1 MARNHLTF
9 IAQIASDTKVY
20 PKKRIVMANTPDQ
33 EALRD
38 YVKSTFKDPIFQ
50 LLSAQSL
57 FTEIQLE
64 SLLIDYASADPA
76 VERVPPEAKLLLRKI
91 SKGRTRGS
99 YNRTLSQARRKLT
112 RILSSLLLVGYVGL
126 MDPTQVTE
134 LVETATEL
142 RELQEKTSEPEQQYG
157 NSPRGNTEP
166 EFMEQAKK
174 ELKNRL
180 ERLISQKERRTKQ

>member
-1 MARNHLTF
+1 
-9 IAQIASDTKVY
+9 
-20 PKKRIVMANTPDQ
+20 MANTPDQ

-38 YVKSTFKDPIFQ
+38 YVKSIFTDPIFQ
-50 LLSAQSL
+50 LLSTQSL

-64 SLLIDYASADPA
+64 SLLIDYISSDPA
-76 VERVPPEAKLLLRKI
+76 LERVPPETKIVLREI

-112 RILSSLLLVGYVGL
+112 KILSSVLLVGYVGL

-134 LVETATEL
+134 LVETASEL
-142 RELQEKTSEPEQQYG
+142 RELQEKTSDRGQQHE
-157 NSPRGNTEP
+157 NSTRGDKEVA
-166 EFMEQAKK
+166 FMQEAKK

-180 ERLISQKERRTKQ
+180 ERIISRKERRTTQ

>member
-1 MARNHLTF
+1 
-9 IAQIASDTKVY
+9 
-20 PKKRIVMANTPDQ
+20 MANTTDQ

-38 YVKSTFKDPIFQ
+38 YVKSILTDPIFQ
-50 LLSAQSL
+50 LLSTQSL

-64 SLLIDYASADPA
+64 SLLIDYVSSDPA
-76 VERVPPEAKLLLRKI
+76 LERVPPETKIVLRKI

-112 RILSSLLLVGYVGL
+112 KILSSLLLVGYVGL

-134 LVETATEL
+134 LLETASEL
-142 RELQEKTSEPEQQYG
+142 RELQEKTSDQGQQHE
-157 NSPRGNTEP
+157 NSAQGDTEAAFIQ
-166 EFMEQAKK
+166 EAKK

-180 ERLISQKERRTKQ
+180 ERLISRKERRTTQ